1 VYSKQRLSFISA
13 SLIVFLSTS
22 VALAQAQKYSSAV
35 HRIRQEYQT
44 KHFDKANE
52 MAQRLLKRQEASE
65 GKDSPYLIETLN
77 LVIASACA
85 GKKCADTTPWLQQ
98 LLELRA
104 KVLGPDHPHV
114 AVTLAMLGENA
125 EMKGELAK
133 AKQYYKQAL
142 AIRIK
147 VEPALVE
154 PTRKNL
160 VRIENKM
167 RSKVTKM

>member
-1 VYSKQRLSFISA
+1 MS
-13 SLIVFLSTS
+13 
-22 VALAQAQKYSSAV
+22 QK
-35 HRIRQEYQT
+35 
-44 KHFDKANE
+44 
-52 MAQRLLKRQEASE
+52 LLKRQEISE

-85 GKKCADTTPWLQQ
+85 GKKCADTTPWLLQ
-98 LLELRA
+98 LLELRK

-125 EMKGELAK
+125 EIKGEFAK
-133 AKQYYKQAL
+133 AKQYFEKAL
-142 AIRIK
+142 AIRVK

-160 VRIENKM
+160 VRIESKM
-167 RSKVTKM
+167 KSKVTKM

>member
-1 VYSKQRLSFISA
+1 MFLSA
-13 SLIVFLSTS
+13 SA
-22 VALAQAQKYSSAV
+22 ALAQGDKYSATIHS
-35 HRIRQEYQT
+35 IRREYQT
-44 KHFDKANE
+44 RHFDKANE
-52 MAQRLLKRQEASE
+52 MAQKLLKRQVISE

-85 GKKCADTTPWLQQ
+85 GKKCADTTPWLLQ
-98 LLELRA
+98 LLELRK
-104 KVLGPDHPHV
+104 KVLGPDHSHV

-133 AKQYYKQAL
+133 SKQYFEKAL
-142 AIRIK
+142 AIRVK

-160 VRIENKM
+160 VRIESKM